1 LYLHCKL
8 KRQTLEEESYDKLF
22 EQRKIV
28 DPVWLMKEY
37 KPQILKLEDAINF
50 HKELAQPE
58 MINNLEGFLQVRLS
72 LDMTTKKKVFSVILF

>member
-1 LYLHCKL
+1 MYLHCKL